1 MPVRPT
7 PVILLI
13 VRAES
18 GKPSLFTKLWGG
30 ALRIFYLG
38 QRKPLLYSFQQA
50 LPRIAKNSYPDYLVA
65 LTLILSTLI
74 LLISH
79 PSPDS

>member
-1 MPVRPT
+1 MPTVRPT

-50 LPRIAKNSYPDYLVA
+50 LPRIAK
-65 LTLILSTLI
+65 TLIPII
-74 LLISH
+74 LL
-79 PSPDS
+79 PLP